1 MGAKRVDGRDNGHSA
16 KSYGNPV
23 GVECE
28 GCGRR
33 ALVPLDRL
41 GNLDG
46 DMRPKRPPGWAAS
59 FVAVEVD
66 LLLAAPGCPRLPR
79 NGGRTSVRRHGASSH
94 NPGLKVR

>member
-1 MGAKRVDGRDNGHSA
+1 MGAHRVDGHDNGHTA

-46 DMRPKRPPGWAAS
+46 DRRPLWGRPFKCSACGLLDVVI
-59 FVAVEVD
+59 VAVRGARRGRRLGEESG
-66 LLLAAPGCPRLPR
+66 PGF
-79 NGGRTSVRRHGASSH
+79 
-94 NPGLKVR
+94 